1 LAQQNP
7 MVRAMRVTFFLFATL
22 LWSAATGTPP
32 DADAT
37 RAKVQNLLLGTFDNG
52 AHAAKAPAGE
62 QPVPHVTIRIEQTPQ
77 KDFSLWHVRIQTDA
91 ESTFEQTWAMQTRIE
106 YDGSGA
112 LIPYYQ
118 LHQDSVPAAV
128 AFDGQGWLSLEAC
141 ALRGEFTPK
150 RVQGIA
156 EGEPCVA
163 VSMSVGARRALLPVG
178 FTREGEWLRLDL
190 NLHSVRTR
198 IDAKRS
204 P

>member
-1 LAQQNP
+1 
-7 MVRAMRVTFFLFATL
+7 MMRAMRASLFLFATM

-32 DADAT
+32 D
-37 RAKVQNLLLGTFDNG
+37 RAAEQAKAQSLLQGTFDNG
-52 AHAAKAPAGE
+52 AQVAKAPAGAE
-62 QPVPHVTIRIEQTPQ
+62 QPVPRVTIKIEQTPQ
-77 KDFSLWHVRIQTDA
+77 VDFSLWHVRVQTDA

-106 YDGSGA
+106 HDGSGA

-118 LHQDSVPAAV
+118 LHQDAVPTAA
-128 AFDGQGWLSLEAC
+128 AFDAQGWLSLEAC
-141 ALRGEFTPK
+141 ALRGEFTAT
-150 RVQGIA
+150 RLQGIA

-178 FTREGEWLRLDL
+178 FTREGDWLHLDM

>member
-1 LAQQNP
+1 
-7 MVRAMRVTFFLFATL
+7 MRGTLFLFATL
-22 LWSAATGTPP
+22 LWSAAIGAPP
-32 DADAT
+32 DAA
-37 RAKVQNLLLGTFDNG
+37 AKQAKAQGLLLGTFDNG
-52 AHAAKAPAGE
+52 AQVAKAPGGAE
-62 QPVPHVTIRIEQTPQ
+62 QPVPHVTIKIEQTPQ
-77 KDFSLWHVRIQTDA
+77 RDFSLWHVRIQTDA
-91 ESTFEQTWAMQTRIE
+91 ESTFEQTWAMQARIE

-118 LHQDSVPAAV
+118 LHQESVPAAA

-141 ALRGEFTPK
+141 ALRGEFTPT
-150 RVQGIA
+150 RLQGIA

-178 FTREGEWLRLDL
+178 FTREGDWLHVDM

-198 IDAKRS
+198 IDARRS

>member
-1 LAQQNP
+1 
-7 MVRAMRVTFFLFATL
+7 MRVALFLFAAM
-22 LWSAATGTPP
+22 LWSAATGTQP
-32 DADAT
+32 DAAAT
-37 RAKVQNLLLGTFDNG
+37 RAKAQALLPGTFDNG
-52 AHAAKAPAGE
+52 AQVAKAPAGAE
-62 QPVPHVTIRIEQTPQ
+62 QPVPHVAIKIEQTPQ

-106 YDGSGA
+106 YDGTGA

-118 LHQDSVPAAV
+118 LHQDSMPSAA

-141 ALRGEFTPK
+141 ALRGEFTPT
-150 RVQGIA
+150 RLQGIA

-178 FTREGEWLRLDL
+178 FIREGDWLHLDM

-198 IDAKRS
+198 IDAKRT